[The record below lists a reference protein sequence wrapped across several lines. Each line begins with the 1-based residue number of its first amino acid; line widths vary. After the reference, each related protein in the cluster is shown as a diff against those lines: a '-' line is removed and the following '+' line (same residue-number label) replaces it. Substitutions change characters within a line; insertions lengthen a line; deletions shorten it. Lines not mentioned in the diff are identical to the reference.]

1 MEHSFNVTY
10 MEKNGMQTNENFPL
24 WFGLDVSKDSF
35 EAAGG
40 SIIRTEGIWRPK
52 SGSFSIDKEGV
63 ARFMEWAQGLAGSF
77 EFGIAMEATGIYSQ
91 RLFRLIHSVSP
102 SQHVAICNAA
112 SVSLYARSYTEEKND
127 RNDAVLI
134 TRYALDRDPASPRI
148 LSKTEV
154 KLKEAVRTRN
164 RLVECRTSLKNAQDT
179 LDDNGTK
186 KIQQQAISGID
197 KAIALLDK
205 KIEKIVDSD
214 ETIKQEISRMTTLPG
229 VGKLSATIIYAEL
242 GTMKNYTRKQI
253 SAMSGVCP
261 VNKISGTSVHKHTIS
276 HRGSKLLRQILY
288 LDSFQAIKKIP
299 AVAELYKRM
308 IGKAESSKMSARC
321 ACMRKILLILHAM
334 VVTEKDYDP
343 NFKSEKIVK
352 NATKSA

>member
-1 MEHSFNVTY
+1 
-10 MEKNGMQTNENFPL
+10 MQTNRNFPL

-40 SIIRTEGIWRPK
+40 SIIRTEGIWRPR
-52 SGSFSIDKEGV
+52 SGSFAIDKKGV
-63 ARFMEWAQGLAGSF
+63 AGFLKWAQELAGSF
-77 EFGIAMEATGIYSQ
+77 EFGIAMEATGIYSK
-91 RLFRLIHSVSP
+91 RLFRLIQAASP
-102 SQHVAICNAA
+102 SQHIAICNAA

-134 TRYALDRDPASPRI
+134 TKFALDREPAAPRM
-148 LSKTEV
+148 LSENEV

-164 RLVECRTSLKNAQDT
+164 RLVECRTCLKNALDS
-179 LDDNGTK
+179 LDDAETK
-186 KIQQQAISGID
+186 KIQKQTIAGID
-197 KAIALLDK
+197 RGIAHLDK

-214 ETIKQEISRMTTLPG
+214 VAIKQEICRMMTLPG
-229 VGKLSATIIYAEL
+229 VGRLSAIIIYAEL
-242 GTMKNYTRKQI
+242 GSMKNYTRKQI

-261 VNKISGTSVHKHTIS
+261 VNRISGTSVHKHTIS

-299 AVAELYKRM
+299 AVAEFHQRM
-308 IGKAESSKMSARC
+308 SSKAESSKMSARC